1 MNSFIS
7 SDLFLLTLTTGLF
20 CLGGI
25 IYRRTRL
32 ALLHPV
38 LLTFVAMI
46 VFLQTP
52 PCAKGGEFCAAKLG
66 GIVCTH
72 CRFVAPAK

>member
-20 CLGGI
+20 CLSGI

-38 LLTFVAMI
+38 LLTDRKSV
-46 VFLQTP
+46 V
-52 PCAKGGEFCAAKLG
+52 
-66 GIVCTH
+66 
-72 CRFVAPAK
+72 